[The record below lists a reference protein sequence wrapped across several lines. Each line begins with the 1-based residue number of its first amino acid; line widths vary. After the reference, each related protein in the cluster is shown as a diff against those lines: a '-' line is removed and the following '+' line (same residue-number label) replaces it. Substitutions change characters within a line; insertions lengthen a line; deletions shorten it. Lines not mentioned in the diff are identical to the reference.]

1 MQLMAQANR
10 AARAAWQAAGAAF
23 DGVTSQSSSV
33 VDAALGNRVKSF
45 SKTMDSAGMA
55 ILFLAAAGAASGIAG
70 GDGED
75 DDSIASREAGMSD
88 DLNLAADLEADA
100 KMNVDGRPMDA
111 DIAIDVESGVPI
123 GWSDSITIQY
133 AAEQAAL
140 DPHTA
145 PLLDTTPT
153 GTSPRSST
161 RRNTGSRSGRQG
173 RGRGPGGTR
182 TTAAPIWTFPSSP

>member
-100 KMNVDGRPMDA
+100 KMN
-111 DIAIDVESGVPI
+111 IAIDVESGVPI